1 MEMVL
6 FINSRCKTKPS
17 MPRTSNLTM
26 LNAIPFYELP
36 VQTLLRDDPANFTPT
51 PFNGY
56 SINEL
61 SQVLFSPILLSLVTS
76 VESCYLKK
84 GKCTSRA
91 LFQIIQA
98 GNGGQQPILPISLF
112 FFFSISRGRLQRRF
126 TSIARAAADAY
137 LASHQSIHSSIIIG
151 EANCNSLAPARIRKL
166 EKGYTKPDLL
176 FFFLFLSR

>member
-56 SINEL
+56 SINE
-61 SQVLFSPILLSLVTS
+61 VLFSPILLSLVTS

-98 GNGGQQPILPISLF
+98 GNGGQQPILPIS
-112 FFFSISRGRLQRRF
+112 
-126 TSIARAAADAY
+126 
-137 LASHQSIHSSIIIG
+137 
-151 EANCNSLAPARIRKL
+151 
-166 EKGYTKPDLL
+166 
-176 FFFLFLSR
+176 FFFLFQSHEADFNVALLRSLGLQPMLIWLPISLLLS

>member
-98 GNGGQQPILPISLF
+98 GNGGQQPILPISF
-112 FFFSISRGRLQRRF
+112 FFFFQSHEADFNVASLRSLGLQPMLIWLPISRS
-126 TSIARAAADAY
+126 T
-137 LASHQSIHSSIIIG
+137 
-151 EANCNSLAPARIRKL
+151 
-166 EKGYTKPDLL
+166 LL
-176 FFFLFLSR
+176 LS

>member
-1 MEMVL
+1 
-6 FINSRCKTKPS
+6 

-61 SQVLFSPILLSLVTS
+61 LFSPILLSLVTS
-76 VESCYLKK
+76 VESYYLKK

-112 FFFSISRGRLQRRF
+112 FFFFNLTRPTSTLLHFDRSGCSRCLFGFPSVDPLFYYHRRSKLQFVSSSSNPKARERLHETRF
-126 TSIARAAADAY
+126 T
-137 LASHQSIHSSIIIG
+137 
-151 EANCNSLAPARIRKL
+151 
-166 EKGYTKPDLL
+166 L
-176 FFFLFLSR
+176 FFFFLSR